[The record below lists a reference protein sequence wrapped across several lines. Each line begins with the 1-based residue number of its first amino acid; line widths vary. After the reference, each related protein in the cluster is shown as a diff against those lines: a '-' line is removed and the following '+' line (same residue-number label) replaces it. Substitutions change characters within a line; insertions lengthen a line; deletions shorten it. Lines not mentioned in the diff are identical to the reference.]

1 MNKNIKT
8 QEREAKDT
16 NRQSTEEET
25 QTSLKHL
32 GRCSYSLH
40 RSRFQSIYM
49 VKFDK
54 DKAHKMTGNGN
65 CHSPAV
71 RGQHRETLREP
82 DKITPVTD
90 VFILQSCTSPLGTA
104 SQRCP
109 CTRTRHQTHRA
120 FTSCGIV
127 HCVWQGWVED
137 AHPGACPTVDQ
148 NEGGLHTQSTLCR
161 AKKTGVG
168 Q

>member
-16 NRQSTEEET
+16 NRQSTKEET

-32 GRCSYSLH
+32 ERCSDSLH
-40 RSRFQSIYM
+40 RSPFQSIY
-49 VKFDK
+49 
-54 DKAHKMTGNGN
+54 MTGNGN

-90 VFILQSCTSPLGTA
+90 VFILQSCTSPLGSA
-104 SQRCP
+104 SQRCL
-109 CTRTRHQTHRA
+109 CARTRHQTHRA
-120 FTSCGIV
+120 FTSRGIV

-161 AKKTGVG
+161 VKKTGVG